1 MRRSSAS
8 RSSANPSIASSASA
22 TTAISPLASGDVGA
36 AVATL
41 HAAGFGGQ
49 VGRLLGFPAQSPA
62 GVVLATADRSRGR
75 PLGVACCA
83 SFGSTGW
90 IGALGVLPDARGAGL
105 GTELTNAAVDWL
117 RARGAET
124 VLLYATEA
132 GRRVYERLGFV
143 AEGRAVAWQG
153 VAPMGA
159 GPALTVRSLR
169 RGDRHAMADLDAAT
183 TGERRSA
190 VLGVLSPPRGRA
202 VETRGRLRGFAAGSP
217 WGQSVAVCAADE
229 DAGLALMAAVCE
241 GPEVG
246 TLIVPEANEAAAR
259 AVRDWDLQRANS
271 AERMRLGP
279 ALHWHPARQF
289 GLFNL
294 FWG

>member
-1 MRRSSAS
+1 
-8 RSSANPSIASSASA
+8 
-22 TTAISPLASGDVGA
+22 
-36 AVATL
+36 
-41 HAAGFGGQ
+41 
-49 VGRLLGFPAQSPA
+49 
-62 GVVLATADRSRGR
+62 
-75 PLGVACCA
+75 VACCA
-83 SFGSTGW
+83 SFGATGW

-105 GTELTNAAVDWL
+105 GRDLTTAAVDWL

-143 AEGRAVAWQG
+143 AEGQAVAWQG
-153 VAPMGA
+153 VAPAGA
-159 GPALTVRSLR
+159 GPAVDMRSLR
-169 RGDRHAMADLDAAT
+169 RGDRRAIAEIDAAT
-183 TGERRSA
+183 TGEQRAA
-190 VLGVLSPPRGRA
+190 VLAPLSPPRGRA
-202 VETRGRLRGFAAGSP
+202 VADPGGTLRGFAVGSP

-229 DAGLALMAAVCE
+229 EAGLALMAAVCE

-246 TLIVPEANEAAAR
+246 TLIVPEHNETAAR

-279 ALHWHPARQF
+279 ALPWRPERQF